1 MNDCVICERVVLARE
16 GRNPHLIA
24 EMEHTYFVVGDHQF
38 FTGYALVLLKE
49 HVREPFELPPDV
61 QREHFAE
68 VMRAAKAI
76 HDTFAPSKLNYSC
89 YGNAEP
95 HVHWHIVPRYADD
108 PNRDGDPWR
117 AWRAWRDATP
127 LSEQNIS
134 GRRASEIAAE
144 IRENLA

>member
-1 MNDCVICERVVLARE
+1 VNDCLICERVALARE
-16 GRNPHLIA
+16 ARNPHLIA
-24 EMEHTYFVVGDHQF
+24 EMKHTYFVVGDHQF
-38 FTGYALVLLKE
+38 FKGYALVLLKE
-49 HVREPFELPPDV
+49 HVREPFELPPEV

-76 HDTFAPSKLNYSC
+76 HETFAPLKLNYPC

-95 HVHWHIVPRYADD
+95 HVHWHIVPRYEDD

-127 LSEQNIS
+127 WSEQDIS
-134 GRRASEIAAE
+134 GSRASEIAAE
-144 IRENLA
+144 IRANLA

>member
-1 MNDCVICERVVLARE
+1 LICERVALARE
-16 GRNPHLIA
+16 AQNPHLIA
-24 EMEHTYFVVGDHQF
+24 EMEHTYFVVGDHQCF
-38 FTGYALVLLKE
+38 KGYALVLLKQ
-49 HVREPFELPPDV
+49 HVREPFELTPNA
-61 QREHFAE
+61 QREHFVE

-76 HDTFAPSKLNYSC
+76 HETFAPAKLNFSC

-95 HVHWHIVPRYADD
+95 HVHWHIVPRYEDD

-134 GRRASEIAAE
+134 AAQAAEIAAA
-144 IRENLA
+144 IRANWA